1 MRLYKVDKCRYT
13 EIDVNSIEGIM
24 LVNRLFDESDLDPQ
38 KRFSVVRLKNDRNEW
53 FLLSLDDESF
63 EDILD
68 NGTFKYLTDTFNE
81 NSDNVRRI
89 RSMVKDIIHDE
100 ELEPWFDEVLLGNNV
115 IITIRDKG
123 TDISI
128 KPREDDDTEGG
139 NDNETISDR

>member
-1 MRLYKVDKCRYT
+1 MEECRTRLYKFDADLHHT

-24 LVNRLFDESDLDPQ
+24 LINRLFDNTDLNPQ
-38 KRFSVVRLKNDRNEW
+38 NRFSIMRLKNGRNKW
-53 FLLSLDDESF
+53 FLLSLADESF

-68 NGTFKYLTDTFNE
+68 NGTLKYLTDTFNE

-100 ELEPWFDEVLLGNNV
+100 ELEPWFDKVLSDKNV
-115 IITIRDKG
+115 IVTISDKG

-128 KPREDDDTEGG
+128 KPKEDDTEGG
-139 NDNETISDR
+139 NDK

>member
-1 MRLYKVDKCRYT
+1 MRLYKFDADLHHT

-24 LVNRLFDESDLDPQ
+24 TINRLFDNTDFNPQ
-38 KRFSVVRLKNDRNEW
+38 GRFVVVRHKDNRNKW
-53 FLLSLDDESF
+53 FLLSLADESF

-68 NGTFKYLTDTFNE
+68 KGTLKYLTDTFNE

-100 ELEPWFDEVLLGNNV
+100 ELEPWFDKVLSDKNV
-115 IITIRDKG
+115 IVTISDKG

-128 KPREDDDTEGG
+128 EPKEDDTEGG
-139 NDNETISDR
+139 NDK